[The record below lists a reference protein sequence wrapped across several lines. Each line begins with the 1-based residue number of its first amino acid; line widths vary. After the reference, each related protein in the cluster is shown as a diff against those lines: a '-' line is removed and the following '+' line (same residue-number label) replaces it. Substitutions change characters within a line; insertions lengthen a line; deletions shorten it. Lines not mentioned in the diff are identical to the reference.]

1 MTLKAPL
8 NPNGDKQEVVPSKAI
23 VDTSLSK
30 IMAYESGQMPDDEVV
45 GFFQELVDSGVAWTL
60 SGHYGRTATAL
71 IEQGLVTGQNPR
83 QSQRNT
89 RPPHFPRGQNGSS
102 GE

>member
-1 MTLKAPL
+1 MTLKAPS
-8 NPNGDKQEVVPSKAI
+8 NPNGTGKKVVPSKAI

-45 GFFQELVDSGVAWTL
+45 EFFQELVDSGVAWTL

-71 IEQGLVTGQNPR
+71 IERGLVTRSRDRR
-83 QSQRNT
+83 QS
-89 RPPHFPRGQNGSS
+89 P
-102 GE
+102 